1 MSRTAA
7 KYNMTVVRG
16 STWEDEFTYTDDAGV
31 AIDLTG
37 YEARLQVR
45 SAAGQYGT
53 STTDTLILEL
63 STTGADPQLLWD
75 TAAQGRLRIRVEAE
89 DTAVLNPT
97 NVAKARLVY
106 ALEIYQPPAGAD
118 PEYVIPF
125 VQGRLSVLGE
135 TVR

>member
-7 KYNMTVVRG
+7 KYNMIVTRG
-16 STWEDEFTYTDDAGV
+16 STWEDEFTYTDDAGT

-45 SAAGQYGT
+45 TTAGQYGT
-53 STTDTLILEL
+53 STTDTLLLEL
-63 STTGADPQLLWD
+63 STTGADPQLLW
-75 TAAQGRLRIRVEAE
+75 